1 MKALVGAFNQEKAL
15 EGTFSVIVK
24 TGCETDGALHST
36 NPGVSEGALLPDDP
50 RVSGAVSAAAE
61 TWECPLL
68 EPSYCKQCDQKEDSG
83 GKILERTTLE

>member
-1 MKALVGAFNQEKAL
+1 MKTLVGAFNQEKAL

-36 NPGVSEGALLPDDP
+36 RPGVFEGPLLPDDP
-50 RVSGAVSAAAE
+50 CVSGAVSAE

-68 EPSYCKQCDQKEDSG
+68 EPSYCKQCDEKEDSG
-83 GKILERTTLE
+83 GKILERPILE